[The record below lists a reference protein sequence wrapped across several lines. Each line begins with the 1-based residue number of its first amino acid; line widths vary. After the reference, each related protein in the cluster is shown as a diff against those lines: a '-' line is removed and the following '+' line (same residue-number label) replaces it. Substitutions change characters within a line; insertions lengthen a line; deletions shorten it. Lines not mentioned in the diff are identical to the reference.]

1 MVSSPVCGSLY
12 ETSVRAKSV
21 VRNRLSA
28 CFAVAANVNRPVEIS
43 IRGASKSFSTQS
55 GERVTVFTDLSFD
68 VYRGEFLA
76 LVGPSGC
83 GKSTLLNAICGE
95 VDLDGGSIM
104 VESNGNKGQRRS
116 ISVVWQEDAL
126 MPWKTAMA
134 NVEFPMIAR
143 GVDVEKR
150 RETASKWLKT
160 VGLDGFLHSYPL
172 ELSQGMRKRVG
183 IAAALAP
190 HPRIL
195 LLDEPFSA
203 LDLYTKLEIEN
214 ELLSLWAEAKITVV
228 MVTHDVHEAVGLA
241 DRIIVLT
248 SRPATL
254 RAVHLNPLPR
264 PRNLRSLYG
273 EPQFHD
279 QVRQVWA
286 LMK

>member
-1 MVSSPVCGSLY
+1 M
-12 ETSVRAKSV
+12 
-21 VRNRLSA
+21 
-28 CFAVAANVNRPVEIS
+28 
-43 IRGASKSFSTQS
+43 
-55 GERVTVFTDLSFD
+55 
-68 VYRGEFLA
+68 
-76 LVGPSGC
+76 
-83 GKSTLLNAICGE
+83 
-95 VDLDGGSIM
+95 
-104 VESNGNKGQRRS
+104 
-116 ISVVWQEDAL
+116 
-126 MPWKTAMA
+126 
-134 NVEFPMIAR
+134 
-143 GVDVEKR
+143 
-150 RETASKWLKT
+150 
-160 VGLDGFLHSYPL
+160 
-172 ELSQGMRKRVG
+172 
-183 IAAALAP
+183 
-190 HPRIL
+190 
-195 LLDEPFSA
+195 LDEPFSA